1 MYKEDNKILRN
12 KNLEQPDKTVLE
24 KAKSIMPAKPRRKMN
39 SRQIVALATSLAV
52 IVAVIVCIP
61 FMLPAQQ
68 AQENIPT
75 SKLSVKIVES
85 LEDFSKDNELNILYF
100 TDSKRTIAYTYNNAI
115 VFIEEKCEVN
125 GVNVNLLI
133 KINDNCKG
141 LSFEKEVEYSKLL
154 SNAMEYML
162 SGTIVYIVETED
174 YNFLTFSKDSNQYYI
189 SLSRYGNG
197 DSWKT
202 ILEILLN

>member
-52 IVAVIVCIP
+52 IVSVIVCIP

-85 LEDFSKDNELNILYF
+85 LEDFNKDNGLNILYF
-100 TDSKRTIAYTYNNAI
+100 TDNKQTIAYTYNNAI
-115 VFIEEKCEVN
+115 VFIEEKCVVN

-154 SNAMEYML
+154 SNAVEYML
-162 SGTIVYIVETED
+162 SETIVYIVETED